1 MKKGLSEDKMN
12 NGKAKKV
19 QDKSLFSIIV
29 RTIFSS
35 VVTVL
40 SAAGL
45 ITLAVPTL
53 RMELYLV
60 IKEALDYSFH

>member
-1 MKKGLSEDKMN
+1 MN
-12 NGKAKKV
+12 NEKAKKM
-19 QDKSLFSIIV
+19 QDKSLLSIVV
-29 RTIFSS
+29 RTVFNSAIM
-35 VVTVL
+35 VL

-45 ITLAVPTL
+45 ITLAIPAL